1 MFSLTLLLLH
11 PAFHMF
17 FFHFQPGQFQ
27 VSDTVCISAP
37 ASPPPILNT
46 HTNIRLP
53 PRERPASRRDA
64 ATLTE
69 VVDNGR
75 SKGTFGPGHRG
86 RRRWQIHRPREP
98 YSSEDE
104 PITDGEDELEF
115 RRRRRRDR
123 YTPEPEYKE
132 ERRTRQHRANRCSFF
147 QWLHTYI
154 SVSQNSPGVP
164 LLLHVLE
171 LSQLKHS

>member
-1 MFSLTLLLLH
+1 
-11 PAFHMF
+11 MF
-17 FFHFQPGQFQ
+17 FPFQPGQFQ
-27 VSDTVCISAP
+27 ASDVVCISSP

-46 HTNIRLP
+46 HTNIGLP

-75 SKGTFGPGHRG
+75 STGTLGPGHRG
-86 RRRWQIHRPREP
+86 RRRWHIYRPKEP

-104 PITDGEDELEF
+104 SITDREDELEF
-115 RRRRRRDR
+115 RHRRRRDR

-132 ERRTRQHRANRCSFF
+132 ERRTRQSRANRWSFSCMILSYF
-147 QWLHTYI
+147 Y
-154 SVSQNSPGVP
+154 
-164 LLLHVLE
+164 VLRI
-171 LSQLKHS
+171 